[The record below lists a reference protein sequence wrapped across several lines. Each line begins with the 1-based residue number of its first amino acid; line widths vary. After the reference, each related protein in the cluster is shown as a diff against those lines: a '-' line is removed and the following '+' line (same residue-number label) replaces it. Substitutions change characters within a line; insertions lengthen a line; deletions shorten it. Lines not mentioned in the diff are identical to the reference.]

1 MFNVLRTPLS
11 RNVLGNSISPR
22 SKVPINSLGFRH
34 LSSSPILSYEHILVS
49 QPKPNVTQITLN
61 RPKALNALNSALFH
75 ELNDAAEK
83 ADEDEAIGAIVL
95 TGSEKAFAA
104 GADIKEMR
112 EKTFQSAYKN
122 NFLGHW
128 TKLTTIRKPIIAA
141 VSGHA
146 LGGGAELAMMC
157 DIILASPTANF
168 GQPEINLGV
177 IPGAGGTQRLTKALG
192 KSLAMELVLTGR
204 GLTAAE
210 AASRGLVSRVV
221 EGDVVAEAVKVAE
234 KIASKGSI
242 AVQAGKEAVNA
253 SFELNLAEGLRFERR
268 MFQALF
274 ATKDQKEGMAAF
286 AEKRKVSESAA
297 IQLKSNRILT
307 SPLNRSSRLNSQT
320 NRLINV

>member
-1 MFNVLRTPLS
+1 MS
-11 RNVLGNSISPR
+11 RNVLGNVAFHSR
-22 SKVPINSLGFRH
+22 LQTGSLGSRH
-34 LSSSPILSYEHILVS
+34 LSTSPALSYEHILVS

-128 TKLTTIRKPIIAA
+128 TKLITIRKPIIAA

-157 DIILASPTANF
+157 DIILAAPSANF

-204 GLTAAE
+204 SLTAAE

-221 EGDVVAEAVKVAE
+221 EGDVVAEAVKIAE
-234 KIASKGSI
+234 KIASKGAI
-242 AVQAGKEAVNA
+242 AVQAGKEAINA

-274 ATKDQKEGMAAF
+274 ATKDQKEGMSAF
-286 AEKRKVSESAA
+286 AEKRKVSIKERFDRACRRKRNADHGFICSFRR
-297 IQLKSNRILT
+297 N
-307 SPLNRSSRLNSQT
+307 SRMNEF
-320 NRLINV
+320 INM

>member
-1 MFNVLRTPLS
+1 MFNLLRTPIS
-11 RNVLGNSISPR
+11 RNVLGSSVCR
-22 SKVPINSLGFRH
+22 SNPQIASFGYRH
-34 LSSSPILSYEHILVS
+34 LSTTPRLSYEHILVS

-112 EKTFQSAYKN
+112 DKTFQSAYKN

-157 DIILASPTANF
+157 DIILAAPSANF

-286 AEKRKVSESAA
+286 AEKRKA
-297 IQLKSNRILT
+297 QF
-307 SPLNRSSRLNSQT
+307 T
-320 NRLINV
+320 NE

>member
-11 RNVLGNSISPR
+11 RNVLGI

-34 LSSSPILSYEHILVS
+34 LSSSPSLLYEHILVS

-112 EKTFQSAYKN
+112 DKTFQSAYKN

-204 GLTAAE
+204 GLTAEE
-210 AASRGLVSRVV
+210 AAARGLVSRVV

-286 AEKRKVSESAA
+286 AEKRKVSESAKLFD
-297 IQLKSNRILT
+297 IERILT
-307 SPLNRSSRLNSQT
+307 YPFNRSSRLNSQT
-320 NRLINV
+320 NRFISV